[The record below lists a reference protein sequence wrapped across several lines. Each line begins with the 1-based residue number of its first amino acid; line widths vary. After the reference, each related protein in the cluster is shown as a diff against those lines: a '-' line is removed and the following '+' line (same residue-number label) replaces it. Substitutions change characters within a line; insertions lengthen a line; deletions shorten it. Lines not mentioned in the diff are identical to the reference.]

1 MPEQPPLRSVRRGPT
16 RVAVA
21 ATSTQATEAGLHVAA
36 LGGNA
41 VDAAVA
47 ATLVACVTEPGVVS
61 LAGGAFVTIEPADG
75 TAPVTVDGNVEMPG
89 RGLPRERF
97 GSGMTQVETA
107 YGGGLR
113 LWIGPGSVATPG
125 TLAGLGLAHERYGAA
140 PWAEV
145 VGPAIDVA
153 RQGFPLGT
161 AAASYLDLVRDI
173 VFGWDAES
181 AAGLSHPD
189 GRPAAAGETLRSA
202 DLAAA
207 LEVVAVE
214 GPSSMY
220 TGSLGEVLAADMAR
234 RGGLITATD
243 LAAYTA
249 VVRPAIRVRLA
260 DWTLS
265 TNPPPSIG
273 GPVLAAMLTLL
284 ARSGYRPGRPE
295 DVARLVAIQRAVLDH
310 RLEVLDLAE
319 DLDAAGRELLD
330 LVQQGWDPVA
340 HASSSTI
347 HVSAVDEHGMA
358 CAATASAGY
367 GSGATIPGTGILL
380 NNCLGE
386 PELNRRGVH
395 ALAPGTRLGSNMSP
409 SVGRHA
415 DGTVLAVGSP
425 GADRITTALLQ
436 VLGGYAL
443 GGLGLQAAVD
453 APRLHVRHLSGV
465 VSETDGGDG
474 SDGTSERA
482 VSPVRIDYEADLAMP
497 DLGLPTYEHPARSM
511 FFGGVAAALCRP
523 DGSLAAAADP
533 RRAAAVAVS
542 D

>member
-1 MPEQPPLRSVRRGPT
+1 MRQTSRMSGQPRQGRAGSGPT

-21 ATSTQATEAGLHVAA
+21 ATSRLATDAGLAVAA

-47 ATLVACVTEPGVVS
+47 ATLVATVTEPGVVS
-61 LAGGAFVTIEPADG
+61 LAGGAFITVDPADG
-75 TAPVTVDGNVEMPG
+75 TPPVTVDGNVEMPG
-89 RGLPRERF
+89 RGLPPDRF
-97 GSGMTQVETA
+97 GTGMTEVETS

-125 TLAGLGLAHERYGAA
+125 ALAGLGLAHERYGAI

-145 VGPAIDVA
+145 VAPAIDVA
-153 RQGFPLGT
+153 RQGFPLGS

-181 AAGLSHPD
+181 AAGLRHPD

-202 DLAAA
+202 DLAGA
-207 LEVVAVE
+207 LEVVASE
-214 GPSSMY
+214 GPSAMY
-220 TGSLGEVLAADMAR
+220 SGSLGEVLARDMAE

-249 VVRPAIRVRLA
+249 VVRPAIQVRLA
-260 DWTLS
+260 DWTLA

-273 GPVLAAMLTLL
+273 GPVLASMLTLL
-284 ARSGYRPGRPE
+284 ARTAYRPGQAA

-310 RLEVLDLAE
+310 RLDVLDLAE
-319 DLDAAGRELLD
+319 DLDQAGRELLAMVD
-330 LVQQGWDPVA
+330 RGWDPVA
-340 HASSSTI
+340 HASSSTV

-395 ALAPGTRLGSNMSP
+395 ALTPGTRLGSNMSP
-409 SVGRHA
+409 SVGRHL
-415 DGTVLAVGSP
+415 DGTVLAIGSP

-443 GGLGLQAAVD
+443 GGLDLQAAVD
-453 APRLHVRHLSGV
+453 APRLHVRHLQPAA
-465 VSETDGGDG
+465 GDRP
-474 SDGTSERA
+474 SST
-482 VSPVRIDYEADLAMP
+482 VRIDYEADLTVP

-533 RRAAAVAVS
+533 RRAAAVAVGP
-542 D
+542 